1 MNTNIEPR
9 RASWRMLITGSTVWA
24 PFGESGW
31 RPGIIT
37 GLGKNRGDRTIV
49 HLSFETGG
57 SGQRYARELWWR
69 KPELKGK
76 DKPHGQSSMD
86 SIAAAATAMLT
97 HQKEPS

>member
-49 HLSFETGG
+49 HSEFRNGRQRPKVRSRALVAQARAQ
-57 SGQRYARELWWR
+57 GQRQAAR
-69 KPELKGK
+69 PEFDG
-76 DKPHGQSSMD
+76 
-86 SIAAAATAMLT
+86 
-97 HQKEPS
+97 